1 MAGTQGQRRI
11 LVSIPQRYLILAG
24 TKGFN
29 SVEEL
34 IEGLITDIAKLEA
47 EIESYKNE
55 LEKLNKEH
63 DELLKIYN
71 EKV

>member
-34 IEGLITDIAKLEA
+34 IGGLITDIAKLEA